1 MRSILK
7 PTLVLMGG
15 RCVAFAATFLIPV
28 ILVRTFD
35 QASFGTYK
43 QVFLIYSTLFVIA
56 QFGMAESLYYFLP
69 GNSPNGGKL
78 TLNALLTLACSGILC
93 AAILTAGASVFA
105 RWVGNPAVAAF
116 LPALGVYLALT
127 LVGVSLEISMVAE
140 KRFLL
145 AACSFAISESVRAA
159 MFVLPAV
166 VTGKLQWLLIGA
178 VIFGMVRV
186 IATGTFLS
194 RRYPGA
200 LKPDVSLLRGQFA
213 YVLPFELAILVDT
226 LQLNFHQ
233 YAVSYH
239 FDAAT
244 FAIYSIGCLQIPA
257 SEFLAGPAANVM
269 MVRMTEELR
278 EGEPRNA
285 FAVWDDTVRKLILL
299 LIPLTGIL
307 VVSGRDLIVL
317 LFTNAYL
324 ASVPIFSLWA
334 MATALQTLPTD
345 AAMRVYAD
353 TRMILAM
360 NVVRFLFVVLTIGY
374 ALNRFGLIGP
384 VLVTIGAAML
394 AKGMALVRIAKL
406 LKVRFLHVVDW
417 KLAGFVSVS
426 TALAGTFASLG
437 RDRFHT
443 SAIAGLAISTFIF
456 SVTCSALLLG
466 LWLWKTRVTKTCAEL
481 PESSV

>member
-7 PTLVLMGG
+7 PTLLLMSG
-15 RCVAFAATFLIPV
+15 RCVAFAVTFLIPV

-43 QVFLIYSTLFVIA
+43 QVFLIYSTLYVIA

-69 GNSPNGGKL
+69 GNPRSGGRL
-78 TLNALLTLACSGILC
+78 TVNAILTLAAVGTIC
-93 AAILTAGASVFA
+93 AVALTVGASYIA
-105 RWVGNPAVAAF
+105 RWIGNPAVAAF

-127 LVGVSLEISMVAE
+127 LVGVSLEITMVAQN
-140 KRFLL
+140 RFLL

-159 MFVLPAV
+159 IFIVPAV
-166 VTGKLQWLLIGA
+166 ITGSLRWLLIGA
-178 VIFGMVRV
+178 MVFGVIRV
-186 IATGTFLS
+186 LATGVFLK
-194 RRYPGA
+194 REFAGK
-200 LKPDVSLLRGQFA
+200 LKPDASLFRRQFA
-213 YVLPFELAILVDT
+213 YVLPFELAILIDT
-226 LQLNFHQ
+226 LQVNFHQ

-257 SEFLAGPAANVM
+257 SEFLAGPASNVM

-278 EGEPRNA
+278 EGQNQNA
-285 FAVWDDTVRKLILL
+285 FSVWDDTVRKLIFL

-317 LFTNAYL
+317 LFTSAYV

-334 MATALQTLPTD
+334 MATALQALPTD

-353 TRMILAM
+353 TRMILAL
-360 NVVRFLFVVLTIGY
+360 NVIRFLFVVLTISY

-384 VLVTIGAAML
+384 VLVTIGAAAL
-394 AKGMALVRIAKL
+394 AKALALVRIAKL
-406 LKVRFLHVVDW
+406 VKVRFLHVVDW
-417 KLAGFVSVS
+417 KLAGFVSAATMVS
-426 TALAGTFASLG
+426 GISASLVRG
-437 RDRFHT
+437 RFHAT
-443 SAIAGLAISTFIF
+443 PLGGLAISGISFT
-456 SVTCSALLLG
+456 VCCSALLLA
-466 LWLWKTRVTKTCAEL
+466 WWFWKTREIKPCVEL

>member
-7 PTLVLMGG
+7 PTLVLMSG
-15 RCVAFAATFLIPV
+15 RCVAFAVTFLIPV

-69 GNSPNGGKL
+69 GNPRNGGSL
-78 TLNALLTLACSGILC
+78 TSNALLTLATVGIIC
-93 AAILTAGASVFA
+93 AATLTIGASYFA
-105 RWVGNPAVAAF
+105 RWVGNPAVASF

-127 LVGVSLEISMVAE
+127 LVGVSLEITMIAQ

-145 AACSFAISESVRAA
+145 AACSFAISESVRAV
-159 MFVLPAV
+159 MFVVPAV
-166 VTGKLQWLLIGA
+166 ISGGLRWLLLGA
-178 VIFGMVRV
+178 MVFGLIRV
-186 IATGTFLS
+186 FATGAFVS
-194 RRYPGA
+194 RQYAGR
-200 LKPDVSLLRGQFA
+200 LKPDASLLRRQFA
-213 YVLPFELAILVDT
+213 YVLPFELAILIDT

-257 SEFLAGPAANVM
+257 SEFLAGPASNVM

-278 EGEPRNA
+278 EGQHHNA
-285 FAVWDDTVRKLILL
+285 FAVWDDTVRKLIFL

-334 MATALQTLPTD
+334 LATAFQAIPTD
-345 AAMRVYAD
+345 AAMRVFAD
-353 TRMILAM
+353 TRMILVL
-360 NVVRFLFVVLTIGY
+360 NVARFLFVVLTIGY

-384 VLVTIGAAML
+384 VLVTIGAGVM
-394 AKGMALVRIAKL
+394 AKAMALVRIAKL
-406 LKVRFLHVVDW
+406 VKVRFLHVVDW
-417 KLAGFVSVS
+417 KLAGFVSAS
-426 TALAGTFASLG
+426 TALSGISASLV
-437 RDRFHT
+437 RSRFHAT
-443 SAIAGLAISTFIF
+443 PLAGLAISGF
-456 SVTCSALLLG
+456 SFTVCCSALLLAW
-466 LWLWKTRVTKTCAEL
+466 WLWKTRVIKPCVEL

>member
-186 IATGTFLS
+186 IATGTF
-194 RRYPGA
+194 RRG
-200 LKPDVSLLRGQFA
+200 G
-213 YVLPFELAILVDT
+213 I
-226 LQLNFHQ
+226 
-233 YAVSYH
+233 
-239 FDAAT
+239 
-244 FAIYSIGCLQIPA
+244 
-257 SEFLAGPAANVM
+257 
-269 MVRMTEELR
+269 R
-278 EGEPRNA
+278 ER
-285 FAVWDDTVRKLILL
+285 
-299 LIPLTGIL
+299 
-307 VVSGRDLIVL
+307 
-317 LFTNAYL
+317 
-324 ASVPIFSLWA
+324 
-334 MATALQTLPTD
+334 
-345 AAMRVYAD
+345 
-353 TRMILAM
+353 
-360 NVVRFLFVVLTIGY
+360 
-374 ALNRFGLIGP
+374 
-384 VLVTIGAAML
+384 
-394 AKGMALVRIAKL
+394 
-406 LKVRFLHVVDW
+406 
-417 KLAGFVSVS
+417 
-426 TALAGTFASLG
+426 
-437 RDRFHT
+437 
-443 SAIAGLAISTFIF
+443 
-456 SVTCSALLLG
+456 
-466 LWLWKTRVTKTCAEL
+466 
-481 PESSV
+481 

>member
-7 PTLVLMGG
+7 PTLVLMAG
-15 RCVAFAATFLIPV
+15 RCVAFAVTFLIPV

-69 GNSPNGGKL
+69 GNPRSGGSL
-78 TLNALLTLACSGILC
+78 TLNAILTLAAIGIIS
-93 AAILTAGASVFA
+93 AATLTIGASYIA
-105 RWVGNPAVAAF
+105 RWVGNPAVASF
-116 LPALGVYLALT
+116 LPALGVYLAMT
-127 LVGVSLEISMVAE
+127 LVGVSLEITMVSQ

-145 AACSFAISESVRAA
+145 AAFSFAISESVRAL
-159 MFVLPAV
+159 MFVVPAV
-166 VTGKLQWLLIGA
+166 ISGSLRWLLIGA
-178 VIFGMVRV
+178 MVFGMIRV
-186 IATGTFLS
+186 LATGTFLS
-194 RRYPGA
+194 REFAGRF
-200 LKPDVSLLRGQFA
+200 KPDASLLRRQFA
-213 YVLPFELAILVDT
+213 YVLPFELAILIDT

-239 FDAAT
+239 FDVAT
-244 FAIYSIGCLQIPA
+244 FAIYSVGCLQIPA

-278 EGEPRNA
+278 EGQHQNA
-285 FAVWDDTVRKLILL
+285 FAVWDDTVRKLIFL

-334 MATALQTLPTD
+334 LATALQAVPTD
-345 AAMRVYAD
+345 AGMRVFAD
-353 TRMILAM
+353 TRVILVL
-360 NVVRFLFVVLTIGY
+360 NIVRFLFVVSTIGY

-384 VLVTIGAAML
+384 VLVTIGAGVI
-394 AKGMALVRIAKL
+394 AKGLALVRIAKL
-406 LKVRFLHVVDW
+406 LKVRLGHVVDW
-417 KLAGFVSVS
+417 KLAAFVSAATAVS
-426 TALAGTFASLG
+426 GISASLVRG
-437 RDRFHT
+437 RFHAT
-443 SAIAGLAISTFIF
+443 PFAGLLISGF
-456 SVTCSALLLG
+456 SFTVCCSALLLAW
-466 LWLWKTRVTKTCAEL
+466 WLWKMRVIKPCVEL
-481 PESSV
+481 PESLV